1 MLVAI
6 VFLAEIISSITKSGL
21 TLSLLRVEQVEVEE
35 QRGKTG
41 YVALVVMLWRQQHML
56 YRYASE
62 HMEAVAKT
70 LAAEV
75 RQKRWKVREENRII
89 IRRP

>member
-6 VFLAEIISSITKSGL
+6 VFLVEIISSINKSGL

-35 QRGKTG
+35 RRSQIG
-41 YVALVVMLWRQQHML
+41 YVVLIVMLWRQQHML

-62 HMEAVAKT
+62 HMEAESNDTMQYPKPW
-70 LAAEV
+70 L
-75 RQKRWKVREENRII
+75 RN
-89 IRRP
+89 